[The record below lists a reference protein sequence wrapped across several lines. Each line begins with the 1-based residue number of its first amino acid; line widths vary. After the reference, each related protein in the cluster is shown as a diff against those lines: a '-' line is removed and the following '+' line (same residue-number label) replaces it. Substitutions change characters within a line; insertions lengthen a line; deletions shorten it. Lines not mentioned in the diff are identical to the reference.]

1 MKVSSDIVD
10 QIIESSKWATL
21 GLKVDT
27 SKKEVVKEEKKEE
40 KKEVIKEGKEQ
51 KVEKHVCPLCES
63 ELKEPLSE
71 DQILEHASNML
82 EVFEAVEEAAAEML
96 NEEDEDLDEEDAETE
111 DSEEDTD
118 EDEEDTDED
127 DE

>member
-1 MKVSSDIVD
+1 MKVSPEMVD
-10 QIIESSKWATL
+10 KIIESSHWATL

-40 KKEVIKEGKEQ
+40 KKEAVNEGKEQ

-71 DQILEHASNML
+71 DRILEHAENML

-96 NEEDEDLDEEDAETE
+96 NEEEDLDDE
-111 DSEEDTD
+111 DSEDEDSDD
-118 EDEEDTDED
+118 EDEVDED
-127 DE
+127 EDNEEEE